1 MEALDNYYHAKIHI
15 NNKRSIIDEVI
26 YAFECFV
33 TKKVTFKQLYLLL
46 LLSTCVVYF
55 AYSCV
60 YIIFGLYLVVALD
73 IVYLLI
79 AGFIISLYFNKN
91 FYIICTLYVYIGSHI
106 CMAIL
111 LYIFG
116 FASGMWFFIIMMIYF
131 SSVVTLEN
139 FKTSKLLFLVQLAN
153 LIILYLLDVFVWAPN
168 REINEELLHILY
180 IFAFVGAI
188 SIYVALSVLCNIDG
202 ISSFEKARAEIND
215 MLNQTT
221 KSRYDLVYKKYF
233 INTLSILLNNHSKES
248 QNTHFIL
255 LDLSYKAKY
264 KNSLSKEN
272 INLRVDLT
280 ITQAIKTY
288 FPNTTFISH
297 WNKNQF
303 MFILFDKEDD
313 HVFMIM
319 QIFIRE
325 CKKRLQNLSFDE
337 IYQTNCTCAC
347 AKFGNFAKINLKQA
361 IYETENLLQLSKNYG
376 NDSIFVA
383 NYTKKEE
390 D

>member
-1 MEALDNYYHAKIHI
+1 MHSYTFIHLW
-15 NNKRSIIDEVI
+15 V
-26 YAFECFV
+26 CFWH
-33 TKKVTFKQLYLLL
+33 
-46 LLSTCVVYF
+46 VV
-55 AYSCV
+55 
-60 YIIFGLYLVVALD
+60 
-73 IVYLLI
+73 
-79 AGFIISLYFNKN
+79 
-91 FYIICTLYVYIGSHI
+91 
-106 CMAIL
+106 
-111 LYIFG
+111 
-116 FASGMWFFIIMMIYF
+116 FIIMMIYF

-139 FKTSKLLFLVQLAN
+139 LKTSKILFLLQLAN
-153 LIILYLLDVFVWAPN
+153 LVILYLLDVFIWAPT
-168 REINEELLHILY
+168 REVNNELLNILY
-180 IFAFVGAI
+180 IFSFVGAI
-188 SIYVALSVLCNIDG
+188 SIYVALSMLCNIDN
-202 ISSFEKARAEIND
+202 ISSFEKAKAEIND

-221 KSRYDLVYKKYF
+221 KSKYDLVYKKYF
-233 INTLSILLNNHSKES
+233 INTLSILLNNQSKES

-255 LDLSYKAKY
+255 FEISYKAKY
-264 KNSLSKEN
+264 KNSLSREN

-280 ITQAIKTY
+280 IAQTIKTY

-303 MFILFDKEDD
+303 MFVMFDKEDN

-325 CKKRLQNLSFDE
+325 CKKRLQNLTFDE

-383 NYTKKEE
+383 NYTKEE
-390 D
+390 DE